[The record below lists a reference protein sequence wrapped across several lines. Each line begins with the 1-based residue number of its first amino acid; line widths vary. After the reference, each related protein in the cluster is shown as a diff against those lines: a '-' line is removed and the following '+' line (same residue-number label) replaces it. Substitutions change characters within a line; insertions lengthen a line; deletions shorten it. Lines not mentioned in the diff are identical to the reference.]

1 MQLTA
6 WSPKGAPFGVVD
18 SVNNTKTE
26 AVNWTADQTVQ
37 LDLATKD
44 GVKSMRI
51 GFTDQRLTAH
61 GGLAVWTRFVTERGL
76 REKLRA
82 VLPHAPTSPNAYDP
96 CDTALGFIGGILC
109 GADKL
114 ARVAHLAHD
123 PAVAEVLAIEAVPSQ
138 STLSRFFARCGRSA
152 AESLSKLHSWALEEL
167 PVRSEGYTLDLDS
180 FSLLH
185 EDGHQEGVQ
194 VGYTR
199 KGLKPCHRPIV
210 AALAEVPQVAHFWLR
225 PGNTACVSGAATFLS
240 DTLAR
245 LPTPVRVALVRGDSG
260 FCTHGMIAELENRGL
275 RYILTAAL
283 RSPVRTL
290 CRHDDAAW
298 TPTEVKGIEIQDL
311 THDGARLVVL
321 RQKLTERPQAGGKQL
336 LDVPGYRFQ
345 ALRTN
350 LPASVNAL
358 EVWRRYNGRADIENR
373 IKELGTQ
380 FGLKGLCCRSFWAT
394 EAACHLAICAY
405 NLCVSLQRRLGQ
417 PQRAELTTL
426 RWRLFSCAAVFSHA
440 AGKPTLKLAVAT
452 EKRRGWWH
460 VLLRQ
465 MTSDDHCDAVAALA
479 ARAGHHHIFRSSTA

>member
-1 MQLTA
+1 MQLNL
-6 WSPKGAPFGVVD
+6 G
-18 SVNNTKTE
+18 
-26 AVNWTADQTVQ
+26 
-37 LDLATKD
+37 TKD

-61 GGLAVWTRFVTERGL
+61 GGLAVWTRFITEQGL
-76 REKLRA
+76 REELRS
-82 VLPHAPTSPNAYDP
+82 VLPHTPSSPNAYDP

-114 ARVAHLAHD
+114 AKVAHLAHD
-123 PAVAEVLAIEAVPSQ
+123 PAVAEVLGIEAIPSQ

-152 AESLSKLHSWALEEL
+152 GEALSGLHRWALRDL
-167 PVRSEGYTLDLDS
+167 PARPEGYTLDVDS
-180 FSLLH
+180 FSLIH
-185 EDGHQEGVQ
+185 EDGHQEGVR

-210 AALAEVPQVAHFWLR
+210 AALAEVPLVAHFWLR
-225 PGNTACVSGAATFLS
+225 PGNTACVSGAAAFLG

-245 LPTPVRVALVRGDSG
+245 LPAQVRIALVRGDSG
-260 FCTHGMIAELENRGL
+260 FCTHGMIAELEQRGL
-275 RYILTAAL
+275 RYVLTAAL
-283 RSPVRTL
+283 RAPVRTL

-298 TPTEVKGIEIQDL
+298 TPTEVPGLEIQEL
-311 THDGARLVVL
+311 TQDGVRLVVL
-321 RQKLTERPQAGGKQL
+321 RQRIADRPSAGGKQL
-336 LDVPGYRFQ
+336 LEVPGYKFQ

-350 LPASVNAL
+350 LPSSVSAL

-405 NLCVSLQRRLGQ
+405 NLCVGLQRRLEQ

-426 RWRLFSCAAVFSHA
+426 RWRLFACAAVFSHTG
-440 AGKPTLKLAVAT
+440 GKPTLKLAVAT
-452 EKRRGWWH
+452 QQKRHWWH

-465 MTSDDHCDAVAALA
+465 MATTDDCYAVAALS
-479 ARAGHHHIFRSSTA
+479 ARAGPHQLILPSIA

>member
-1 MQLTA
+1 MKHKTTKAVDRTA
-6 WSPKGAPFGVVD
+6 
-18 SVNNTKTE
+18 N
-26 AVNWTADQTVQ
+26 QTVR
-37 LDLATKD
+37 LDLETKD

-61 GGLAVWTRFVTERGL
+61 GGLAVWTRFITERGL
-76 REKLRA
+76 RAQLRS

-123 PAVAEVLAIEAVPSQ
+123 PAVAEVLGIEAVPSQ

-152 AESLSKLHSWALEEL
+152 AESLSGLHRWALEEL
-167 PVRSEGYTLDLDS
+167 PARSEGYTLDLDS

-185 EDGHQEGVQ
+185 EDGHQEGVR

-199 KGLKPCHRPIV
+199 KGIKPCHRPIV

-225 PGNTACVSGAATFLS
+225 PGNTACVSGAATFLG

-245 LPTPVRVALVRGDSG
+245 LPAQVRIALVRADSG
-260 FCTHGMIAELENRGL
+260 FCTQTMISELETRGL
-275 RYILTAAL
+275 HYILTAAL

-298 TPTEVKGIEIQDL
+298 TPTEVKGIEIQDIS
-311 THDGARLVVL
+311 HDGARLVVL
-321 RQKLTERPQAGGKQL
+321 RQKTLERPHAGGKQL
-336 LDVPGYRFQ
+336 LEVPGYKFQ

-350 LPASVNAL
+350 LPASVSAL

-405 NLCVSLQRRLGQ
+405 NLCVGLQRWLGQ

-426 RWRLFSCAAVFSHA
+426 RWRLFSCAAVFSRA
-440 AGKPTLKLAVAT
+440 AGQRTLKLAVAT
-452 EKRRGWWH
+452 QKHRAWWL

-465 MTSDDHCDAVAALA
+465 MSDDNDCDAVAALS
-479 ARAGHHHIFRSSTA
+479 ARARRHQIIPPPAA

>member
-1 MQLTA
+1 
-6 WSPKGAPFGVVD
+6 
-18 SVNNTKTE
+18 
-26 AVNWTADQTVQ
+26 
-37 LDLATKD
+37 
-44 GVKSMRI
+44 MRI

-61 GGLAVWTRFVTERGL
+61 GGLAVWTQFITERGL
-76 REKLRA
+76 RERLRA

-123 PAVAEVLAIEAVPSQ
+123 PAVAEVLGIEAVPSQ
-138 STLSRFFARCGRSA
+138 STLSRFFAHCGRRA
-152 AESLSKLHSWALEEL
+152 GEALSDLHRWALEEL
-167 PVRSEGYTLDLDS
+167 PSRPHGYTLDLDS

-185 EDGHQEGVQ
+185 EDGHQEGVR

-225 PGNTACVSGAATFLS
+225 PGNTACVSGAATFLG

-245 LPTPVRVALVRGDSG
+245 LPANVQVALVRADSG
-260 FCTHGMIAELENRGL
+260 FCTQAMIAELESRRL
-275 RYILTAAL
+275 QYILTAAL
-283 RSPVRTL
+283 RAPVRTL
-290 CRHDDAAW
+290 CRHDDIAW
-298 TPTEVKGIEIQDL
+298 TQTEVKGIEVQDI

-321 RQKLTERPQAGGKQL
+321 RQRILERPQAGGKQL
-336 LDVPGYRFQ
+336 LEVPGYRFQ

-350 LPASVNAL
+350 LPTTVSAL

-373 IKELGTQ
+373 IKELGSQ

-405 NLCVSLQRRLGQ
+405 NLCVSLQRRLDQ
-417 PQRAELTTL
+417 PQRAELMTL
-426 RWRLFSCAAVFSHA
+426 RWRLFSCAAVFSRA
-440 AGKPTLKLAVAT
+440 KGKRTLKLAVAT
-452 EKRRGWWH
+452 AQRRDWWYA
-460 VLLRQ
+460 LLRQ
-465 MTSDDHCDAVAALA
+465 LAASDHCDAVALFA
-479 ARAGHHHIFRSSTA
+479 ARAGPHQLIPRSTA

>member
-1 MQLTA
+1 MLTTTDA
-6 WSPKGAPFGVVD
+6 VD
-18 SVNNTKTE
+18 KT
-26 AVNWTADQTVQ
+26 ANQTVR
-37 LDLATKD
+37 LDLGTKD
-44 GVKSMRI
+44 GVKSIRI

-61 GGLAVWTRFVTERGL
+61 GGLAVWTRFITERGL
-76 REKLRA
+76 REQLRA

-96 CDTALGFIGGILC
+96 TDTALGFIGGILC

-123 PAVAEVLAIEAVPSQ
+123 PAVAEVLGIEAIPSQ

-152 AESLSKLHSWALEEL
+152 GEALSGLHRWAVQEL
-167 PVRSEGYTLDLDS
+167 PGRAEGYTLDLDS
-180 FSLLH
+180 FSLIH
-185 EDGHQEGVQ
+185 EDGHQEGVR

-210 AALAEVPQVAHFWLR
+210 AAIAEIPLVAHFWLR
-225 PGNTACVSGAATFLS
+225 PGNTACVSNAANFLG

-245 LPTPVRVALVRGDSG
+245 LPAQVCIALVRADSG
-260 FCTHGMIAELENRGL
+260 FCTHGMIAELESRGL
-275 RYILTAAL
+275 RYIMTAAL

-290 CRHDDAAW
+290 CCHDEAAW
-298 TPTEVKGIEIQDL
+298 TPTEVKGIDVQDL
-311 THDGARLVVL
+311 TSDGVRLVVL
-321 RQKLTERPQAGGKQL
+321 RQRIADRPQGGGKQL
-336 LDVPGYRFQ
+336 LDVPGYKFQ

-350 LPASVNAL
+350 LPPTINAL

-405 NLCVSLQRRLGQ
+405 NLCVGLQRRLGQ

-452 EKRRGWWH
+452 EKRRHWWH

-465 MTSDDHCDAVAALA
+465 MAAKDDCDAVAALA
-479 ARAGHHHIFRSSTA
+479 ARAGPYQLILPSIA

>member
-1 MQLTA
+1 MNNTNDDAVRLTA
-6 WSPKGAPFGVVD
+6 
-18 SVNNTKTE
+18 N
-26 AVNWTADQTVQ
+26 QTVR
-37 LDLATKD
+37 LDLGTKD

-61 GGLAVWTRFVTERGL
+61 GGLVAWTRFITEAGL
-76 REKLRA
+76 REQLRA
-82 VLPHAPTSPNAYDP
+82 VLPHTPTSNNAYDP
-96 CDTALGFIGGILC
+96 TDTALGFIGGILC

-123 PAVAEVLAIEAVPSQ
+123 PAVAKVLGIEAVPSQ
-138 STLSRFFARCGRSA
+138 STLSRFFARCGRA
-152 AESLSKLHSWALEEL
+152 ACEAISGLHAWSLHSL
-167 PVRSEGYTLDLDS
+167 PERGEGYTLDLDS

-185 EDGHQEGVQ
+185 EDGHQQGVR

-210 AALAEVPQVAHFWLR
+210 AAVAEVPLVAHFWLR
-225 PGNTACVSGAATFLS
+225 PGNTACVSGAAAFLG

-245 LPTPVRVALVRGDSG
+245 LPEHVRIGLVRADSG
-260 FCTHGMIAELENRGL
+260 FCTQGMIAALERCGL
-275 RYILTAAL
+275 AYIMTAAL
-283 RSPVRTL
+283 RAPVRTL

-298 TPTEVKGIEIQDL
+298 TPTEVPGLDVQEVV
-311 THDGARLVVL
+311 HEGARLIVV
-321 RQKLTERPQAGGKQL
+321 RQHIAERPHAGGKQL
-336 LDVPGYRFQ
+336 IEVPGYKFQ

-350 LPASVNAL
+350 LSATVSTL

-405 NLCVSLQRRLGQ
+405 NLCVGLQRRLGQ
-417 PQRAELTTL
+417 TQRAELTTL
-426 RWRLFSCAAVFSHA
+426 RWRLFACAAVFSHH

-452 EKRRGWWH
+452 AKHRRWWR

-465 MTSDDHCDAVAALA
+465 LSGAPDCYAVAALA
-479 ARAGHHHIFRSSTA
+479 ARARKNQVISTSTA

>member
-1 MQLTA
+1 MKHKTTKAVDRTA
-6 WSPKGAPFGVVD
+6 
-18 SVNNTKTE
+18 N
-26 AVNWTADQTVQ
+26 QTVR
-37 LDLATKD
+37 LDLETKD

-61 GGLAVWTRFVTERGL
+61 GGLAVWTRFITER
-76 REKLRA
+76 RLRA
-82 VLPHAPTSPNAYDP
+82 QLRSVLPHAPTSPNAYDP

-123 PAVAEVLAIEAVPSQ
+123 PAVAEVLGIEAVPSQ

-152 AESLSKLHSWALEEL
+152 AESLSSLHRWALEEV
-167 PVRSEGYTLDLDS
+167 PARSEGYTLDLDS

-185 EDGHQEGVQ
+185 EDGHQEGVR

-199 KGLKPCHRPIV
+199 KGIKPCHRPIV
-210 AALAEVPQVAHFWLR
+210 AALAEVPQMTHFWLR
-225 PGNTACVSGAATFLS
+225 PGNTACVSGAATFLG

-245 LPTPVRVALVRGDSG
+245 LPAQVRVTLVRADSG
-260 FCTHGMIAELENRGL
+260 FCTQTMISELETRGL
-275 RYILTAAL
+275 HYILTAAL

-298 TPTEVKGIEIQDL
+298 TATEVKGIEIQDIA
-311 THDGARLVVL
+311 HDGARLVVL
-321 RQKLTERPQAGGKQL
+321 RQKTVERPNAGGKQL
-336 LDVPGYRFQ
+336 LEVPGYKFQ

-350 LPASVNAL
+350 LPASVSAL

-405 NLCVSLQRRLGQ
+405 NLCVGLQRRLGQ
-417 PQRAELTTL
+417 PQRAELSTL
-426 RWRLFSCAAVFSHA
+426 RWRLFSCAAVFSR
-440 AGKPTLKLAVAT
+440 AGGQRTIKLAVAT
-452 EKRRGWWH
+452 QKHRAWWLI
-460 VLLRQ
+460 LLRQ
-465 MTSDDHCDAVAALA
+465 MKGDDDCNAVAALA
-479 ARAGHHHIFRSSTA
+479 ARAGLHQIIQPSTA

>member
-1 MQLTA
+1 MKHKTTESVDTTA
-6 WSPKGAPFGVVD
+6 
-18 SVNNTKTE
+18 N
-26 AVNWTADQTVQ
+26 QTVR
-37 LDLATKD
+37 LDLGTKD

-61 GGLAVWTRFVTERGL
+61 GGLAVWTRYITERGL
-76 REKLRA
+76 RVQLRS

-123 PAVAEVLAIEAVPSQ
+123 PAVAEVLGIEAVPSQ
-138 STLSRFFARCGRSA
+138 STLSRFFARCGRRA
-152 AESLSKLHSWALEEL
+152 GEALSGLHRWALQDL
-167 PVRSEGYTLDLDS
+167 PARVEGYTLDLDS

-185 EDGHQEGVQ
+185 EDGHQEGVR

-225 PGNTACVSGAATFLS
+225 PGNTACVSGAATFLG

-245 LPTPVRVALVRGDSG
+245 LPTSVRVALVRADSG
-260 FCTHGMIAELENRGL
+260 FCTHGMIAELEARSL
-275 RYILTAAL
+275 QYIMTAAL
-283 RSPVRTL
+283 RAPVRTL

-298 TPTEVKGIEIQDL
+298 TPTEVPGIDVQDVI
-311 THDGARLVVL
+311 HDGVRLVVL
-321 RQKLTERPQAGGKQL
+321 RQRIIERPHAGGKQL
-336 LDVPGYRFQ
+336 LDVPGYKFQ

-350 LPASVNAL
+350 LPPSVSAL

-405 NLCVSLQRRLGQ
+405 NLCVGLQRRLGQ

-452 EKRRGWWH
+452 PQRRHWGH

-465 MTSDDHCDAVAALA
+465 ISANDDCDAVAALS
-479 ARAGHHHIFRSSTA
+479 ARAGPHQLILPSIA

>member
-1 MQLTA
+1 MLKTTDAVDKTA
-6 WSPKGAPFGVVD
+6 
-18 SVNNTKTE
+18 N
-26 AVNWTADQTVQ
+26 QTVR
-37 LDLATKD
+37 LDLGTKD

-51 GFTDQRLTAH
+51 SFTDQRLTAH

-76 REKLRA
+76 REQLRA

-96 CDTALGFIGGILC
+96 TDTALGFIGGILC

-114 ARVAHLAHD
+114 SRVAHLAHD
-123 PAVAEVLAIEAVPSQ
+123 PAVAEVLGIEAVPSQ

-152 AESLSKLHSWALEEL
+152 GEALSGLHAWAVREL
-167 PVRSEGYTLDLDS
+167 PSRTDGYTLDLDS

-185 EDGHQEGVQ
+185 EDGHQEGVR

-210 AALAEVPQVAHFWLR
+210 AALAEVPLVAHFWLR
-225 PGNTACVSGAATFLS
+225 PGNTACVSGAATFLG

-245 LPTPVRVALVRGDSG
+245 LPAAVRITLVRADSG
-260 FCTHGMIAELENRGL
+260 FCTHGMIAELEGRGL
-275 RYILTAAL
+275 HYIMTAAL
-283 RSPVRTL
+283 RAPVRAL

-298 TPTEVKGIEIQDL
+298 TPTGVPGIEVQEVA
-311 THDGARLVVL
+311 HEQARLIVL
-321 RQKLTERPQAGGKQL
+321 RQRVTDRPNAGGKKL
-336 LDVPGYRFQ
+336 LEVPGYKFQ

-350 LPASVNAL
+350 LPATVTPL

-373 IKELGTQ
+373 IKELGIQ

-417 PQRAELTTL
+417 PVRAELTTL
-426 RWRLFSCAAVFSHA
+426 RWRLFACAAVFSHRG
-440 AGKPTLKLAVAT
+440 GKPTLKLAVAT
-452 EKRRGWWH
+452 TKGRRWWH
-460 VLLRQ
+460 TLLQ
-465 MTSDDHCDAVAALA
+465 HFATIEPNCDAVAALS
-479 ARAGHHHIFRSSTA
+479 ARARSYQLIFPSTA